1 MQLAG
6 SVVMITG
13 GASGL
18 GAATARLFGGA
29 GAQLALCDLNADTGN
44 ALAAEW
50 GNNGLFVQ
58 TDVTRSEDIQATLT
72 QVQERFG
79 GLHIVVNCAG
89 IATAERVIGR

>member
-29 GAQLALCDLNADTGN
+29 GAKLVLCDLNTDAGN
-44 ALAAEW
+44 ALAAD
-50 GNNGLFVQ
+50 GP
-58 TDVTRSEDIQATLT
+58 
-72 QVQERFG
+72 
-79 GLHIVVNCAG
+79 H
-89 IATAERVIGR
+89 

>member
-29 GAQLALCDLNADTGN
+29 GTKLALCDLNTDAGN
-44 ALAAEW
+44 ALAAEL

-58 TDVTRSEDIQATLT
+58 TDVTNSEDIQ
-72 QVQERFG
+72 G
-79 GLHIVVNCAG
+79 GVALLLRRLKPQYSSLPSCPVL
-89 IATAERVIGR
+89 